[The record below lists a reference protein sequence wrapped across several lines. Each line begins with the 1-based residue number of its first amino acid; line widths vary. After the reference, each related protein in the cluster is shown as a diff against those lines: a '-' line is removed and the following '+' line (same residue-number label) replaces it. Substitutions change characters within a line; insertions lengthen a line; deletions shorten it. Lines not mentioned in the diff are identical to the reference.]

1 MLRLIN
7 IIFSLLPD
15 KSYKK
20 IIFFIFVSFFFN
32 LINIFSLSL
41 LIPFFSAIMDSNI
54 LLNSKIFSIIVSY
67 FPQKFREFNQ
77 FMIIYSF
84 FLIFLLFLS
93 SSFLL
98 INENIK
104 LNLIKEIGTHISKTY
119 IDMLVNANYFFFLNY
134 QKGKAISNI
143 LLEIEYIVNN
153 VFNTFFELIT
163 RTFIVFV
170 IILGLLTFKPD
181 IVFIAIFILV
191 SLIFLIYKFIKN
203 KLKDY
208 GQKIAFANIKRSE
221 KTTEILNNFINL
233 KIYNLKKNYIDK
245 FVYFTKLY
253 FIYFSKTEV
262 TKKLPKI
269 FLEFIFFTIVILIII
284 YMIFSNS
291 LDNKTG
297 ILMVS
302 TFGIAAYRLMP
313 SVQQIFFSLS
323 TIKNSYPKL
332 LNLYNDIND
341 FKKNKLNSSIN
352 ENILNDNNSNIIIEA
367 KNISF
372 KYDKKFLFKNLNFKI
387 TLNSKTC
394 IVGESGAGK
403 TTLLLIIL
411 GIIKPS
417 SGSLKINNRD
427 VYKLSDQ
434 IRSNLFSYSP
444 QLSSLFLGNLKSN
457 ITLGRFKEKKF
468 FNYTIKLAILNKLK
482 NLRNNLKLKN
492 KVSGGEAKKI
502 LLARA
507 FFHNSPILVLDEP
520 TSYLDASNAKK
531 LIFNLD
537 KINKKIIIF
546 TSHDHNLE
554 KIAKNKIIL

>member
-1 MLRLIN
+1 
-7 IIFSLLPD
+7 
-15 KSYKK
+15 
-20 IIFFIFVSFFFN
+20 
-32 LINIFSLSL
+32 
-41 LIPFFSAIMDSNI
+41 MDSNI